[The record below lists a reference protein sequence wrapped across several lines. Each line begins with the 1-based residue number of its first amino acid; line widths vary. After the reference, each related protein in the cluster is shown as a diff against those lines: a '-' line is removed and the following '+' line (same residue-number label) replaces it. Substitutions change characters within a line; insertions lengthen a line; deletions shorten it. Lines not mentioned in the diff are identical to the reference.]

1 MIFNQRGGCSLYI
14 GIPSLRLLSPTS
26 FLKIIAMLFQYVLS
40 KLLSLGLMISGV
52 LDEIVVLLIQ
62 IECNDEIYWPEE
74 KRLIQK

>member
-40 KLLSLGLMISGV
+40 KLLSLGLMISDV
-52 LDEIVVLLIQ
+52 LDEIVGLLIQ